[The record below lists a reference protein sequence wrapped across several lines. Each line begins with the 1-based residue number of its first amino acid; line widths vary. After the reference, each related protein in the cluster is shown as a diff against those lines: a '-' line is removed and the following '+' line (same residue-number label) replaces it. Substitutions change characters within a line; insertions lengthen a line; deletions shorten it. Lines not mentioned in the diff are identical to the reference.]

1 MKDRFVGLLLR
12 TLLLGLLLGAR
23 AWGEPVSGSLD
34 VHWDEGAE
42 DCDKAAQAP
51 IQVQQ
56 YEPQTYILRQSLC
69 SDFEEPLIYLL
80 IGEDEALLIDTG
92 AVEDP
97 AQMPLARTVMDLLP
111 DRSGGKLPLLVLHT
125 HGHGDH
131 RAGDAQFA
139 ALPGVKVVPPEVDD
153 LRTALSLPQWPEGVA
168 HLELG
173 GRTVDV
179 IAAPGHQPAHL
190 IFYDDR
196 TALLFTGDFLL
207 PGRLMVDDIDAYRA
221 SAARLVTFIGDRPI
235 SHVLG
240 AHVELDTAGELFPS
254 GSQHHPNERA
264 LALAKEDVLALPRA
278 LADFN
283 GFYARHDHFVVTNPK
298 RSLLTLAVA
307 VVLVIA
313 GMVWGWRRTRRR
325 KQS

>member
-1 MKDRFVGLLLR
+1 MKKKWAVGLLL
-12 TLLLGLLLGAR
+12 LAAR
-23 AWGEPVSGSLD
+23 AWSNPVSGSLD
-34 VHWDEGAE
+34 VQWDEGAQ
-42 DCDKAAQAP
+42 DCEKASIAP
-51 IQVQQ
+51 IQIHP
-56 YEPQTYILRQSLC
+56 YEPQTYILRQSFC
-69 SDFEEPLIYLL
+69 ADFEAPLMYLL

-97 AQMPLARTVMDLLP
+97 AQMPIADAVLGLLP
-111 DRSGGKLPLLVLHT
+111 EKGEGKLPLLVLHT

-131 RAGDAQFA
+131 RKGDAQFA
-139 ALPGVKVVPPEVDD
+139 AHPGVKVVPPEVAD

-168 HLELG
+168 QLALG

-190 IFYDDR
+190 IFYDER

-207 PGRLMVDDIDAYRA
+207 PGRLMVDDIKAYRA
-221 SAARLVTFIGDRPI
+221 SADRLVKFIGDRAV

-240 AHVELDTAGELFPS
+240 AHIELDTAGELFPS

-264 LALAKEDVLALPRA
+264 LALAKDDVLALPGA

-283 GFYARHDHFVVTNPK
+283 GFYAKHDHFVVTNPK
-298 RSLLTLAVA
+298 RNLLTVAIA
-307 VVLVIA
+307 VVLVFVGI
-313 GMVWGWRRTRRR
+313 VWGWRRMRRR